1 MRSWIDS
8 RYAALAVLMVA
19 LCASPMAAGPD
30 RRVVDAA
37 KRDDL
42 KAVEEAI
49 RQKADV
55 NAAQPDGATPI
66 HWAAHHG
73 DLPIA
78 EALIKAGVNVNVTE
92 EGGVTPLALAAM
104 NGDAAMTARL
114 IRAGAQPNL
123 GRETAVLV
131 AARTGAVPVMQL
143 LLDAGGDANAK
154 ESLRGQ
160 TALMWA
166 AAERHPAAVKLLIAK
181 GADVNAKTEGKDAPQ
196 GGTMRQGASPPPSDG
211 NGTSNGSAAGANRPN
226 AAGMRQARNA
236 PAANGANGYSAV
248 MFAARAGDLE
258 TVRTLLDAGANVN
271 DIGRD
276 GLNPL
281 LLATHRGYAKLAMFL
296 LDHGASAKYDGAG
309 YTALHWAVGSWETE
323 LTVTSISPD
332 REDEEWRTV
341 AGLREGRLELVK
353 ALIAHGADVNA
364 RIIRTPQRV
373 GSSKNPG
380 LPELE
385 GATPFIIAAVGGEV
399 EVMRELVAQN
409 ADVHLK
415 TKQNA
420 TPLMAAAGMGRVI
433 GEVAVP
439 EARMLDAAKYLF
451 ELGDPDVNAVDELGN
466 SALHYAAFMRRDG
479 IVQLLADKGGRLDGR
494 NKWGETPLFLA
505 EVVFQFAGG
514 GRFESG
520 PTSTGTLLRKLG
532 AQPSKPDY
540 TLRPLYWPNIPH
552 V

>member
-1 MRSWIDS
+1 VDRFSVHGD
-8 RYAALAVLMVA
+8 RGAGGGVVRVA
-19 LCASPMAAGPD
+19 
-30 RRVVDAA
+30 
-37 KRDDL
+37 DL

-55 NAAQPDGATPI
+55 NTAQPDGATAM
-66 HWAAHHG
+66 HWAAHYG

-78 EALIKAGVNVNVTE
+78 EALIKAGANVNVTE
-92 EGGVTPLALAAM
+92 EGGVTPLALAAI
-104 NGDAAMTARL
+104 NGDAAMVGRL

-143 LLDAGGDANAK
+143 LLDAGGDPNAK
-154 ESLRGQ
+154 EPLRGQ

-166 AAERHPAAVKLLIAK
+166 AAEKHPAAVKLLVAK

-196 GGTMRQGASPPPSDG
+196 GGTMRQGASPPPADG
-211 NGTSNGSAAGANRPN
+211 NGATNSSANGANRPN
-226 AAGMRQARNA
+226 AAGMRQARNT
-236 PAANGANGYSAV
+236 PAANGANGYSAL

-271 DIGRD
+271 DAGRD
-276 GLNPL
+276 GLSPL
-281 LLATHRGYAKLAMFL
+281 LLAAHRGYAKLAMFL
-296 LDHGASAKYDGAG
+296 LDRGASAKYDGAG
-309 YTALHWAVGSWETE
+309 YTALHWAAGSWETE
-323 LTVTSISPD
+323 LTVTSISAD

-341 AGLREGRLELVK
+341 AGLREGRLELVR

-364 RIIRTPQRV
+364 RITRTPQRV

-385 GATPFIIAAVGGEV
+385 GATPFVVASVAGDL
-399 EVMRELVAQN
+399 EVMRELVAHG

-415 TKQNA
+415 TRQNA
-420 TPLMAAAGMGRVI
+420 TALMAAAGMGRVI

-439 EARMLDAAKYLF
+439 EARTLDAAKYLF
-451 ELGDPDVNAVDELGN
+451 ELGDPEVNAVDELGN

-479 IVQLLADKGGRLDGR
+479 IVQLLADKNARLDGR

-514 GRFESG
+514 GRYESG

>member
-1 MRSWIDS
+1 MRRWIDS
-8 RYAALAVLMVA
+8 RNAVMAALAAA
-19 LCASPMAAGPD
+19 LSASAIAAGPD

-37 KRDDL
+37 KRDDV

-55 NAAQPDGATPI
+55 NVAQPDGATAM

-73 DLPIA
+73 DLAIA
-78 EALIKAGVNVNVTE
+78 EALIRAGANVNVVE

-104 NGDAAMTARL
+104 NGDAAMAGRL

-131 AARTGAVPVMQL
+131 AARTGSVPIMQL
-143 LLDAGGDANAK
+143 LLDGGGDPNAK
-154 ESLRGQ
+154 EPLRGQ

-166 AAERHPAAVKLLIAK
+166 AAEKHAATVKLLIAK
-181 GADVNAKTEGKDAPQ
+181 GADVNAKTEGTDAPQ
-196 GGTMRQGASPPPSDG
+196 GGSMRQGTSQQQNDG
-211 NGTSNGSAAGANRPN
+211 NANRPN
-226 AAGMRQARNA
+226 AAGMRAARNG

-248 MFAARAGDLE
+248 MFASRAGDLE
-258 TVRTLLDAGANVN
+258 TVRALLDAGANVN
-271 DIGRD
+271 DAGRD
-276 GLNPL
+276 LLSPL
-281 LLATHRGYAKLAMFL
+281 LLAVHRGYAKLAMFL
-296 LDHGASAKYDGAG
+296 LERGANATYDGAG
-309 YTALHWAVGSWETE
+309 YTALHWAAGSWETE
-323 LTVTSISPD
+323 LTVTSISAD
-332 REDEEWRTV
+332 REEAEWRTV

-353 ALIAHGADVNA
+353 ALIQHGADVNA
-364 RIIRTPQRV
+364 RITRTPQRV

-385 GATPFIIAAVGGEV
+385 GATPFVVASVAGAVD
-399 EVMRELVAQN
+399 VMRELVAHG
-409 ADVHLK
+409 ADAHLK

-420 TPLMAAAGMGRVI
+420 SALMAAAGMGRVI
-433 GEVAVP
+433 GEVSVS
-439 EARMLDAAKYLF
+439 EARTLEAAKYLF
-451 ELGDPDVNAVDELGN
+451 ELGDPQVNAVDELGN

-479 IVQLLADKGGRLDGR
+479 IVQLLVDKGARLDGR

-514 GRFESG
+514 GRYESG

>member
-1 MRSWIDS
+1 MRRWIDV
-8 RYAALAVLMVA
+8 RYAAMLALAASV
-19 LCASPMAAGPD
+19 CASAMAAGPD

-37 KRDDL
+37 KRDDV

-49 RQKADV
+49 RQKGDV
-55 NAAQPDGATPI
+55 NIAQPDGATAM
-66 HWAAHHG
+66 HWAAHYG
-73 DLPIA
+73 DAAIA
-78 EALIKAGVNVNVTE
+78 DALIKAGAKVNVIE

-104 NGDAAMTARL
+104 NGDEAMTGRL

-123 GRETAVLV
+123 GRETAVLA
-131 AARTGAVPVMQL
+131 AARSGSVPVMQA
-143 LLDAGGDANAK
+143 LLDAGGDPNAK
-154 ESLRGQ
+154 EPLRGQ

-166 AAERHPAAVKLLIAK
+166 AAEKHPATVKLLIAK

-196 GGTMRQGASPPPSDG
+196 GGAMREGARPQQGDG
-211 NGTSNGSAAGANRPN
+211 NGAGGANRPN
-226 AAGMRQARNA
+226 PAAMRAARNG
-236 PAANGANGYSAV
+236 PAGNGANGYSAV
-248 MFAARAGDLE
+248 MFAARGGDLE
-258 TVRTLLDAGANVN
+258 TVRALLDAGANVN
-271 DIGRD
+271 DAGRD
-276 GLNPL
+276 GLSPL
-281 LLATHRGYAKLAMFL
+281 LLATHRGFAKLAMFL
-296 LDHGASAKYDGAG
+296 LDRGASAKYDGAG
-309 YTALHWAVGSWETE
+309 YTALHWAAGSWETE

-353 ALIAHGADVNA
+353 ALIQHGADVNA
-364 RIIRTPQRV
+364 RITRTPQRV

-385 GATPFIIAAVGGEV
+385 GATPFVVASVAGAVD
-399 EVMRELVAQN
+399 VMRELVAHG
-409 ADVHLK
+409 ADVRLK

-439 EARMLDAAKYLF
+439 EARTLEAAKYLF

-466 SALHYAAFMRRDG
+466 SALHYAAFMRRDA
-479 IVQLLADKGGRLDGR
+479 IVQLLADKGARLDGR

-514 GRFESG
+514 GRYESG

-540 TLRPLYWPNIPH
+540 TLRPVYWPNIPH

>member
-1 MRSWIDS
+1 MRKWGDLRFKLI
-8 RYAALAVLMVA
+8 LAFTVA
-19 LCASPMAAGPD
+19 VCASASAAGPD

-37 KRDDL
+37 KRDDV

-55 NAAQPDGATPI
+55 NAAQPDGATAI
-66 HWAAHHG
+66 HWAAHYG

-78 EALIKAGVNVNVTE
+78 EALLKAGANVNAVE
-92 EGGVTPLALAAM
+92 EGGVTPLVLAAM
-104 NGDAAMTARL
+104 NGDEAMVGRL

-123 GRETAVLV
+123 GRETAMLA
-131 AARTGAVPVMQL
+131 AARSGSVPVMQL
-143 LLDAGGDANAK
+143 LLGAGGDPNAK
-154 ESLRGQ
+154 EPVRGQ

-166 AAERHPAAVKLLIAK
+166 AAEKHPETVKLLIAK
-181 GADVNAKTEGKDAPQ
+181 GAEINAKTEGKEAAQGPAMRDGARPQ
-196 GGTMRQGASPPPSDG
+196 QGDG
-211 NGTSNGSAAGANRPN
+211 NASRPTAAAARAVRNG
-226 AAGMRQARNA
+226 
-236 PAANGANGYSAV
+236 PAANGANGYSAL
-248 MFAARAGDLE
+248 MFAARSGDLA
-258 TVRTLLDAGANVN
+258 TVQALLDAGANVN
-271 DIGRD
+271 DAGRD
-276 GLNPL
+276 GLSPL
-281 LLATHRGYAKLAMFL
+281 LLAAHRGYPKLAMFL
-296 LDHGASAKYDGAG
+296 LDRGANARYDGAG
-309 YTALHWAVGSWETE
+309 YTALHWAAGSWETE
-323 LTVTSISPD
+323 LTVTSITPE
-332 REDEEWRTV
+332 REAEEWRTV
-341 AGLREGRLELVK
+341 AGLREGRLDLVK
-353 ALIAHGADVNA
+353 ALIQHGADVNA
-364 RIIRTPQRV
+364 RITRTPQRV

-385 GATPFIIAAVGGEV
+385 GATPFVVASVAGAVD
-399 EVMRELVAQN
+399 VMRELVAHG

-420 TPLMAAAGMGRVI
+420 TALMAAAGMGRVI

-439 EARMLDAAKYLF
+439 EARTFDAANYLF
-451 ELGDPDVNAVDELGN
+451 ELGDPEVNAIDELGN
-466 SALHYAAFMRRDG
+466 SALHYAAFMRRDAV
-479 IVQLLADKGGRLDGR
+479 VQLLSDKGARLDGR

-514 GRFESG
+514 GRYESG

>member
-1 MRSWIDS
+1 MRRWIDS
-8 RYAALAVLMVA
+8 RFALVLALVA
-19 LCASPMAAGPD
+19 LSASPFAAGPD

-37 KRDDL
+37 KRDDV

-49 RQKADV
+49 RLKADV
-55 NAAQPDGATPI
+55 NAAQSDGATAM
-66 HWAAHHG
+66 HWAAHYG

-78 EALIKAGVNVNVTE
+78 EALIKAGANVNVVE
-92 EGGVTPLALAAM
+92 EGGVTPLALAAT
-104 NGDAAMTARL
+104 NGDAAMAGRL

-123 GRETAVLV
+123 GLETAVLA
-131 AARTGAVPVMQL
+131 AARSGSVPVMQV

-154 ESLRGQ
+154 EPVRGQ

-166 AAERHPAAVKLLIAK
+166 AAEKHPETVKLLIAK
-181 GADVNAKTEGKDAPQ
+181 GAAVNAKTEGKDPAQ
-196 GGTMRQGASPPPSDG
+196 GGTMREGAASTQQGDG
-211 NGTSNGSAAGANRPN
+211 NAVRAN
-226 AAGMRQARNA
+226 AAGMRAARTA
-236 PAANGANGYSAV
+236 PAANGANGYSAL
-248 MFAARAGDLE
+248 MFASRAGDLE
-258 TVRTLLDAGANVN
+258 TVRALLDAGANVN
-271 DIGRD
+271 DAGRD
-276 GLNPL
+276 ALSPL
-281 LLATHRGYAKLAMFL
+281 LLAAHRGYPKLALFL
-296 LDHGASAKYDGAG
+296 LDRGANAKYDGAG
-309 YTALHWAVGSWETE
+309 YTALHWAAGSWETE
-323 LTVTSISPD
+323 LTVTSITPD
-332 REDEEWRTV
+332 REAEEWRTV
-341 AGLREGRLELVK
+341 AGLREGRLDLVR

-364 RIIRTPQRV
+364 RITRTPQRV

-385 GATPFIIAAVGGEV
+385 GATPFVVASVAGAVD
-399 EVMRELVAQN
+399 VMRELVGHG

-420 TPLMAAAGMGRVI
+420 TALMAAAGMGRVI

-439 EARMLDAAKYLF
+439 EARTLEAAKYLF
-451 ELGDPDVNAVDELGN
+451 ELGDPEVNAIDELGN

-479 IVQLLADKGGRLDGR
+479 IVQLLADRGARLDGR

-514 GRFESG
+514 GRYESG

-532 AQPSKPDY
+532 AQSSKPDY